1 MLKTEAAVTF
11 YHVHQESLRPE
22 KFPTLRI
29 SLKSD
34 LHSHLSLIVM
44 MQEALAILQTWGLD
58 LATSPLAQPLLAE
71 GGWTKHRGSLWAW
84 LHPPSLLW

>member
-11 YHVHQESLRPE
+11 YHVHQQSLRPE

-44 MQEALAILQTWGLD
+44 MQEALAILQTWCLD
-58 LATSPLAQPLLAE
+58 LA
-71 GGWTKHRGSLWAW
+71 
-84 LHPPSLLW
+84 PP